1 MTQRPTFKPQDI
13 TGILPPLL
21 TPFDRNED
29 LVEEVLRQEVHY
41 MLSKGVHGLVPGGS
55 AGEGNTLSTEELR
68 RIVGITCEE
77 VAGRVPVV
85 AGIIVNSTRQA
96 IERARAVADL
106 GVSALQITPVHYIYR
121 NDDEAMIRHF
131 RAIHDAV
138 GIPIIIYNVIPWNYL
153 SVGLMQRMMREVP
166 GVFGVKQSASD
177 MKSMAD
183 LIQGCGPNQR
193 IYAAIDALLYPT
205 FALAAHGA
213 ISQILAAVPGPCVE
227 LWNLVQRGD
236 HVSALQLH
244 LRLLKMWNAISGDN
258 RLAVTKHT
266 LSLQGVPVGLPRA
279 PLTPASPAQRQAAA
293 NALAEL
299 LEDPIIL
306 KAA

>member
-1 MTQRPTFKPQDI
+1 MTSKKIFAPQEI

-21 TPFDRNED
+21 TPFDENED
-29 LVEEVLRQEVHY
+29 LVEEVLRQEVRF

-55 AGEGNTLSTEELR
+55 AGEGNTLSTDELR
-68 RIVGITCEE
+68 KIVGVVCEE
-77 VAGRVPVV
+77 AAGRVPVV
-85 AGIIVNSTRQA
+85 AGVIVNSTRQA

-106 GVSALQITPVHYIYR
+106 GVSALQITPVHYIYK
-121 NDDEAMIRHF
+121 NDDDAMIRHF
-131 RAIHDAV
+131 RAIYDAV

-153 SVGLMQRMMREVP
+153 SVELMLRMMREVP

-183 LIQGCGPNQR
+183 LIQRCEPHQR

-213 ISQILAAVPGPCVE
+213 ISQILSAVPGPCVK
-227 LWNLVQRGD
+227 LWNLVRSGD
-236 HVSALQLH
+236 HVRALALH
-244 LRLLKMWNAISGDN
+244 GRLLKMWNTIAGDN
-258 RLAVTKHT
+258 RLAVTKYT
-266 LSLQGVPVGLPRA
+266 MSLQGVPVGNPRA
-279 PLTPASPAQRQAAA
+279 PLTPASAAQRQAAA
-293 NALAEL
+293 RALAEL
-299 LEDPIIL
+299 LEDETFL

>member
-1 MTQRPTFKPQDI
+1 MSTPKTFAPQDI

-21 TPFDRNED
+21 TPFDENED
-29 LVEEVLRQEVHY
+29 VVESVLRQEVRY

-55 AGEGNTLSTEELR
+55 AGEGNTLSTDELR
-68 RIVGITCEE
+68 RIVGVTCEE
-77 VAGRVPVV
+77 AAGRVPVV

-121 NDDEAMIRHF
+121 NDDDAMIRHF

-153 SVGLMQRMMREVP
+153 SVGLMLRMMREVP

-183 LIQGCGPNQR
+183 LIQGCEPHQR

-236 HVSALQLH
+236 HVRALQLH
-244 LRLLKMWNAISGDN
+244 GRLLKMWNAIAGDN

-266 LSLQGVPVGLPRA
+266 MSLQGVPVGLPRA

-293 NALAEL
+293 RALAEL
-299 LEDPIIL
+299 LDDPAIL